1 MPWEYR
7 STGSLFMLARILV
20 PMVALGAVT
29 VGPLAAAPPA
39 PAPDLDH
46 FRCYAVATGHPGAR
60 VVQLQD
66 QFDLALG
73 KTEEVLVGFPIGFCN
88 PVAKT
93 VPGPG
98 QSPGQTTD
106 IRDHDAHLTLYE
118 IHETSAERHPTWKVT
133 VDNQFGRQTLFAG
146 RPVVL
151 AVPTHKASVDG
162 VDTGLNAPQT
172 LDHFKCYRASGR
184 TLDRTVTL
192 ADQFETEAVV
202 VAAPL
207 LFCNPVAKTIRR
219 GSEPDEVTGIVKPEA
234 HLTCYTIELVAA
246 AWIVT
251 PKSLLVANQFNQL
264 GLDLQPL
271 TALTDE
277 RVLCVPSH
285 KAAVLGMPGS
295 FKAP

>member
-1 MPWEYR
+1 MPWESR
-7 STGSLFMLARILV
+7 STGTLFMLARIIAQ
-20 PMVALGAVT
+20 MAALGAVM

-39 PAPDLDH
+39 SAPDLDH
-46 FRCYAVATGHPGAR
+46 FRCYGVATGHPGAH
-60 VVQLQD
+60 VVQLHD
-66 QFDLALG
+66 QFDDALD

-98 QSPGQTTD
+98 QGPGQTTD
-106 IRDHDAHLTLYE
+106 IRDPDAHLTLYE
-118 IHETSAERHPTWKVT
+118 IHETSAQRHPTWKVT

-151 AVPTHKASVDG
+151 AVPTHKAFVDG
-162 VDTGLNAPQT
+162 VDTELSDPQT

-202 VAAPL
+202 LAAPL
-207 LFCNPVAKTIRR
+207 LFCNPVAKTVRR
-219 GSEPDEVTGIVKPEA
+219 GSEPDDVPPILNPEA

-246 AWIVT
+246 VGVVT
-251 PKSLLVANQFNQL
+251 QKGLLVANQFNQI
-264 GLDLQPL
+264 GVDLQPL
-271 TALTDE
+271 TVLTDE